1 MTKGYLGIDNGTQGL
16 SVIFTDE
23 NLKVLATGEST
34 YGFVV
39 ESEDGLLL
47 QEGCYEQRPDDWD
60 KALQIAMERLHH
72 QMHQKGDEIERVLA
86 IGISGQMHGEVL
98 VDETGTAISSARLW
112 CDARN
117 ETEGNEL
124 TRALGCKIPKRATCA
139 RFLWT
144 ARNRPDRAIRT
155 RHITTPAGWI
165 AYRLTGQFHLGI
177 GDASGMFPIHDA
189 TLDYDEEKLAQFDAI
204 VNNPDIP
211 SLRSI
216 LPKVCKAGEDAG
228 SLTRSGAELLGLSS
242 ALVENENVMVAAAEG
257 DQVAALAGS
266 LIGRAGV
273 VSCCFGTSVCANAV
287 GDRAFLGV
295 SSAVDHFRAADGKP
309 INMVWLRN
317 GTTFLNTIVQSYAS
331 IDSKD
336 DDSDTIGSNA
346 FGKVMP
352 KMIAAPPDCGGL
364 LALPFMDDEPGLGV
378 SHGSGSAM
386 IVGWKAENSTVGNIA
401 KIALLSTM
409 FNLRLGCQVLD
420 SQGFPRSEIVL
431 SGGLTKT
438 PECGQILADVFD
450 SPVTLLPAADEGCS
464 WGAAIMAKY
473 RHICAL
479 DSTNIP
485 SCSDGWANFLET
497 VKATSEE
504 GSQLFTPDPGAV
516 AIYKN
521 MFTKYQK
528 LIQLQK
534 QISEAIAL
542 P

>member
-1 MTKGYLGIDNGTQGL
+1 
-16 SVIFTDE
+16 
-23 NLKVLATGEST
+23 
-34 YGFVV
+34 
-39 ESEDGLLL
+39 
-47 QEGCYEQRPDDWD
+47 
-60 KALQIAMERLHH
+60 
-72 QMHQKGDEIERVLA
+72 
-86 IGISGQMHGEVL
+86 
-98 VDETGTAISSARLW
+98 
-112 CDARN
+112 
-117 ETEGNEL
+117 
-124 TRALGCKIPKRATCA
+124 
-139 RFLWT
+139 
-144 ARNRPDRAIRT
+144 
-155 RHITTPAGWI
+155 
-165 AYRLTGQFHLGI
+165 
-177 GDASGMFPIHDA
+177 
-189 TLDYDEEKLAQFDAI
+189 
-204 VNNPDIP
+204 
-211 SLRSI
+211 
-216 LPKVCKAGEDAG
+216 
-228 SLTRSGAELLGLSS
+228 
-242 ALVENENVMVAAAEG
+242 
-257 DQVAALAGS
+257 
-266 LIGRAGV
+266 
-273 VSCCFGTSVCANAV
+273 
-287 GDRAFLGV
+287 
-295 SSAVDHFRAADGKP
+295 
-309 INMVWLRN
+309 
-317 GTTFLNTIVQSYAS
+317 
-331 IDSKD
+331 
-336 DDSDTIGSNA
+336 
-346 FGKVMP
+346 
-352 KMIAAPPDCGGL
+352 
-364 LALPFMDDEPGLGV
+364 MDDEPGLGV

-386 IVGWKAENSTVGNIA
+386 IVGWKAENSTVGNVA
-401 KIALLSTM
+401 KTALLSTM